1 MIGSTLTQVLFV
13 ATTLLTMYGFH
24 RIVKNK
30 WATNL
35 LLLQFVLQG
44 AIAFSGFYLN
54 ENSLPPRFVLA
65 VLPAFALI
73 GLAFFSESGKKMIAD
88 IDLPALTYL
97 HAIRVPVEI
106 VLLWLFFEKLVPIEM
121 TFEGRNFDILS
132 GITAPI
138 IGFWVFKNH
147 IQRKRIL
154 LIWNILCLLLL
165 INIVATAIL
174 CAPTPLQQLAFE
186 QPNIGIFSV
195 PFIWLPSV
203 VVPIVLFAHLVAIY
217 RRNDY
222 YVAWVK

>member
-1 MIGSTLTQVLFV
+1 MIGSTLTQILFV
-13 ATTLLTMYGFH
+13 ITTFATMYGFH
-24 RIVKNK
+24 HIVKNK
-30 WATNL
+30 WATAFM
-35 LLLQFVLQG
+35 LLQFFLQG

-54 ENSLPPRFVLA
+54 ESTLPPRFVLA
-65 VLPAFALI
+65 VLPAFLLI
-73 GLAFFSESGKKMIAD
+73 GYAFFSESGKLMIANL
-88 IDLPALTYL
+88 DLKALTYL
-97 HAIRVPVEI
+97 HLIRVPVEI
-106 VLLWLFFEKLVPIEM
+106 ALLWLFFEKLVPIEM

-154 LIWNILCLLLL
+154 LIWNVLCLLLL

-186 QPNIGIFSV
+186 QPNIAIFSL
-195 PFIWLPSV
+195 PFVWLPSV